1 MTMVQSGI
9 VILHRVNIGKI
20 AYGISKSVSGAR
32 NEKSA
37 GLQAARLTLS
47 RRHSSKE

>member
-32 NEKSA
+32 NERVRS
-37 GLQAARLTLS
+37 LEAARLTLS
-47 RRHSSKE
+47 QRHSSKE